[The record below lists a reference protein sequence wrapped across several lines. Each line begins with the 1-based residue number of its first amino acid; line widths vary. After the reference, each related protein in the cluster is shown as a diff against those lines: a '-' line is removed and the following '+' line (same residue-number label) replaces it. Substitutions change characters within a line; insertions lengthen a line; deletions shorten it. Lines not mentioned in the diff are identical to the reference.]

1 MDGDRLENSIT
12 PTSNVG
18 SARVHAHPYGRV
30 AVLGTGSWGT
40 ALAMVA
46 ATAGREVRLWG
57 RRQQLSDAVEATR
70 INAEYLP
77 DVPLHD
83 SIFVTSE
90 LSKALEGA
98 QAVLIA
104 TPSRT
109 LRELCGSIRPHL
121 PKGIPLALCCKGIER
136 GTGFLLSHLVS
147 EELPGHPVGA
157 LSGPTFARETALGH
171 PTAATIAFPFTYEDR
186 LDPAKSPA
194 ARLAVSMSS
203 AAFRPYVSDD
213 PVGVEIGGA
222 VKNVIAIAC
231 GMMTGAGFAENTRAA
246 LITRGIDEMKFLAEA
261 LGGRRETVTGLSGA
275 GDLTLT
281 CSSMT
286 SRNMS
291 LGVQLGKGI
300 PRNKCFD
307 GRDVVVE
314 GEVNAVS
321 VVDLARRI
329 RVRMPICEAVHAI
342 LYEQADLATAFSDLW
357 ARPIESEPR
366 TLDIE
371 LAHPTT
377 LRET

>member
-1 MDGDRLENSIT
+1 MDGDSLDVTVSQNADANS
-12 PTSNVG
+12 S
-18 SARVHAHPYGRV
+18 RVYAKPYDRV
-30 AVLGTGSWGT
+30 TILGMGSWGT

-46 ATAGREVRLWG
+46 ATAGRDVRLWG
-57 RRQQLSDAVEATR
+57 RRKQLSDAVQATR

-83 SIFVTSE
+83 NISVTSD
-90 LSKALEGA
+90 LADALNGA
-98 QAVLIA
+98 EIVLIV

-109 LRELCGSIRPHL
+109 LRDLCAAIRPHL
-121 PKGIPLALCCKGIER
+121 PEGVPLALCCKGIER
-136 GTGFLLSHLVS
+136 GTGFLLSHVVS

-171 PTAATIAFPFTYEDR
+171 PTAATVAFPFTYRDR
-186 LDPAKSPA
+186 LDPADSPA

-321 VVDLARRI
+321 VVDLAHHI
-329 RVRMPICEAVHAI
+329 RVRMPICEAVHSI
-342 LYEQADLATAFSDLW
+342 LYEGADLATAFSDLW

-366 TLDIE
+366 ALDIE

-377 LRET
+377 QRET

>member
-1 MDGDRLENSIT
+1 M
-12 PTSNVG
+12 
-18 SARVHAHPYGRV
+18 
-30 AVLGTGSWGT
+30 LGMGSWGT

-46 ATAGREVRLWG
+46 ATAGRDVRLWG
-57 RRQQLSDAVEATR
+57 RRNQLSEAVNATR

-83 SIFVTSE
+83 RIMVTSD
-90 LSKALEGA
+90 LAKALEGSE
-98 QAVLIA
+98 AVLIV
-104 TPSRT
+104 TPSLT
-109 LRELCGSIRPHL
+109 LRQVCASIRPHL

-157 LSGPTFARETALGH
+157 LSGPTFAKETALGH
-171 PTAATIAFPFTYEDR
+171 PTAATIAFPFSYQDR

-213 PVGVEIGGA
+213 LVGVEIGGA

-300 PRNKCFD
+300 PRSECFD

-321 VVDLARRI
+321 VVDLAHRI
-329 RVRMPICEAVHAI
+329 RVSMPICEAVHSI
-342 LYEQADLATAFSDLW
+342 LYEGADLGKAFSDLW

-366 TLDIE
+366 ALDIE

-377 LRET
+377 LLRETL